1 MSSTET
7 DRVVCVRCGRGVS
20 TVVAGGLCPACV
32 LATALVGDDVEI
44 AEGGRSF
51 GRYELLGELGRGGM
65 GVVYRA
71 LHGQLGRVE
80 ALKMALPAQIVSPAE
95 RERFHRE
102 AEAIASLE
110 HPHILPIYEVGEH
123 RGQPFFTMK
132 LCVRSLAEEW
142 RSGGPGR
149 TPEEAARLA
158 MGLALAVHYA
168 HERGIQHRDLKPSN
182 ILLDANGCA
191 FVSDFGLARFR
202 DRDSTLTHSAAVL
215 GSPAYMAPEVAQGR
229 RDLTNAADIYSLGAI
244 LYELLTGHP
253 PFTATSVV
261 EMLRLVVEREPQPPR
276 RLVRSVPRDLE
287 TICLKCLR
295 KEPSARYASARELAE
310 DLARF
315 LAGESVR
322 ARRAPTAERFWR
334 WCRRRPAVAALLAV
348 LVLGSVAAVWQID
361 AARRAEGREK
371 VHAEAVSSQLR
382 QSNTQLDETNSR
394 LGEMIDQVEL
404 QRAEDL
410 FHEGESGRALLF
422 LVRVLERHPGHPV
435 AAPRLASA
443 LFHGEY
449 ARPSGLPFV
458 VMGKVIHLEFLDDET
473 LFICPRNGAPGLWKA
488 ATGEQRLSLEYDGL
502 AWLHARLS
510 SDRSTALGMA
520 YLGAGAVWNV
530 ATGKLQAPRIS
541 SEFGGHWVV
550 FSADGKRA
558 ANCRLDGLIRFWD
571 ATSGEMIGTPQSNGK
586 NFSLATMSADGRR
599 IAVEEDGR
607 VGLWEVE
614 SQRKVRDF
622 PALLPPVKR
631 LAFSPDGSVLCAAAG
646 DFAAHRFAT
655 ETGAEILPALQH
667 EGKIEDLQ
675 FASDGRR
682 ILTASVDRTARLWD
696 ATTGTQLIPPLRHR
710 DWVNTATFCP
720 DGRRIA
726 TTSGDLT
733 ARLWDAATGR
743 PVSQPMAHLQQPL
756 AAVMSRDGNTL
767 YTGGADIFVRRW
779 DLRPVAEPPAILGS
793 GVATI
798 AAEFCADGRSVATVA
813 DDGSA
818 SLWRIDKPTPV
829 LAWRGAAPVARSR
842 VASFSPD
849 GVLFA
854 AAEGAAIMV
863 RRVASPEEALVS
875 IPCERAVL
883 DVDFSAD
890 GQRLAVAQDD
900 GAARIWNVADGTS
913 ATPVLEHAAPVA
925 HIRFS
930 PDGGRVMTAERQA
943 DLTKTLGRTAQMW
956 DARSGSR
963 IGTAILDEEDLHDT
977 TMSADGRLVATAS
990 NKDQA
995 RVWDAAT
1002 GLPVTPPLRHP
1013 RAVQAV
1019 IFSADSRLVATGSLD
1034 GTARVWDARTG
1045 QPTVGAMQ
1053 HDDHVLGV
1061 AFSPDGKRLATASR
1075 DGTARL
1081 WDVATGLPIT
1091 EPLRHPSAVRAVRFS
1106 PDGQRLLTVSEG
1118 CAARI
1123 WAVPRFSGPP
1133 PAWLNAAARVLAVD
1147 KSVAGREDEIIGSLS
1162 EFAKLQRRAEADPGA
1177 GDWARLA
1184 RGFFPREVA
1193 DKLITPPP
1201 AR

>member
-7 DRVVCVRCGRGVS
+7 DRVVCVRCAGGVS
-20 TVVAGGLCPACV
+20 TAVAGGLCPACV

-44 AEGGRSF
+44 AADGRNF
-51 GRYELLGELGRGGM
+51 GKYELLGELGRGGM

-71 LHGQLGRVE
+71 RHGQLGRAV
-80 ALKMALPAQIVSPAE
+80 ALKMALPAQIVSSAE
-95 RERFHRE
+95 RQRFHRE
-102 AEAIASLE
+102 AEAIASLD

-132 LCVRSLAEEW
+132 LCTRSLAQE
-142 RSGGPGR
+142 GPER
-149 TPEEAARLA
+149 TPEDAAGLA
-158 MGLALAVHYA
+158 MELAHAVHYA

-182 ILLDANGCA
+182 VLLDADGCA
-191 FVSDFGLARFR
+191 FVGDFGLARFR

-244 LYELLTGHP
+244 LYELLTGQP
-253 PFTATSVV
+253 PFTAASVV
-261 EMLRLVVEREPQPPR
+261 EVLRLVVETEPLPPR
-276 RLVRSVPRDLE
+276 RVVRSVPRDLE
-287 TICLKCLR
+287 TVCLKCLR
-295 KEPSARYASARELAE
+295 KEPAARYGSAHELAE
-310 DLARF
+310 DLAHF

-322 ARRAPTAERFWR
+322 ARRAPTAERLWR
-334 WCRRRPAVAALLAV
+334 WCRRRPAVAALLTA
-348 LVLGSVAAVWQID
+348 LLLGAVAAVWQID

-371 VHAEAVSSQLR
+371 VHAEAVSGQLQ
-382 QSNTQLDETNSR
+382 QSNTQLDESNSR

-422 LVRVLERHPGHPV
+422 LVRVLERHPNHPV

-473 LFICPRNGAPGLWKA
+473 LFVCPRKGAPFLRKA
-488 ATGEQRLSLEYDGL
+488 ATGDQRLSFAYDGMS
-502 AWLHARLS
+502 WLQARLS
-510 SDRSTALGMA
+510 SDRSAAFGMDYA
-520 YLGAGAVWNV
+520 GIGAVWNV
-530 ATGKLQAPRIS
+530 ATGNLQAPRIP
-541 SEFGGHWVV
+541 SELGGHWVV

-558 ANCRLDGLIRFWD
+558 ANCRLDGLVRFWD
-571 ATSGEMIGTPQSNGK
+571 ATSGEMIGTPQSTAPI
-586 NFSLATMSADGRR
+586 SEIAAMSADGKRL
-599 IAVEEDGR
+599 AVDAGGS

-614 SQRKVRDF
+614 SQRKALDF

-646 DFAAHRFAT
+646 DFAVHRFST

-779 DLRPVAEPPAILGS
+779 DLRSVAEPPAILGS
-793 GVATI
+793 DVTTI

-818 SLWRIDKPTPV
+818 SLWRIDRPTPA
-829 LAWRGAAPVARSR
+829 LAWRGAASSERSR
-842 VASFSPD
+842 VARFSPD

-854 AAEGAAIMV
+854 AVEGAAIVV

-883 DVDFSAD
+883 DADFSAD

-900 GAARIWNVADGTS
+900 GAARIWNVADGTP
-913 ATPVLEHAAPVA
+913 ATPVLEHAASVA

-956 DARSGSR
+956 NARSGRR

-977 TMSADGRLVATAS
+977 MMSADGRLVATAS

-1002 GLPVTPPLRHP
+1002 GSPVTPPLRHP

-1019 IFSADSRLVATGSLD
+1019 AFSTDSRLVVTGSLD

-1045 QPTVGAMQ
+1045 RPAASAMQ

-1061 AFSPDGKRLATASR
+1061 AFSADGKRIATASR

-1081 WDVATGLPIT
+1081 WDVPTGLPIT
-1091 EPLRHPSAVRAVRFS
+1091 EPLRHTSAVHGVHFS
-1106 PDGQRLLTVSEG
+1106 PDGQRLLTVCEG
-1118 CAARI
+1118 GAARI
-1123 WAVPRFSGPP
+1123 WEVPLFSDPP
-1133 PAWLNAAARVLAVD
+1133 PGWLAAAARALAVD

-1162 EFAKLQRRAEADPGA
+1162 EFADLQRRAQAEPGT

-1184 RGFFPREVA
+1184 RGFFHHERTDERV
-1193 DKLITPPP
+1193 TSPPP
-1201 AR
+1201 DR